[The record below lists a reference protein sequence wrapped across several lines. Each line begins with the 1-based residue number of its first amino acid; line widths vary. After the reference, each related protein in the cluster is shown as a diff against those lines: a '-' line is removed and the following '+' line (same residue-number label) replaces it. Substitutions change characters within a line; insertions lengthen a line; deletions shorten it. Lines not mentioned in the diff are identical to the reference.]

1 MYLSNISLNRKDD
14 EMYIS
19 EFVCGVIST
28 IGVEL
33 ALIIV
38 YAIYTDIKKK

>member
-1 MYLSNISLNRKDD
+1 
-14 EMYIS
+14 MYIS

-33 ALIIV
+33 VLIIV

>member
-1 MYLSNISLNRKDD
+1 
-14 EMYIS
+14 MYIS
-19 EFVCGVIST
+19 EFVFGVIST

-38 YAIYTDIKKK
+38 YAIYTEIKNKK